1 MKKLKISIL
10 YGGFSSERIISIKTG
25 KAIYD
30 TLLNSSKYIVE
41 LIDLNKKDYIKE
53 ILKLKIKKIDLA
65 FIALH
70 GRFGEDGELQAIL
83 ESLNIKYTGCSFL
96 ASALAMNKHFSKCI
110 FLANK
115 IPTAPWRF
123 LKKGQKIKD
132 YKVVFPVV
140 IKPVNEGSTI
150 GVTIAENYNHFKEGI
165 KNAFK
170 YDNQIIIEKYIKGR
184 EFTVPILGEEILPI
198 VEIKP
203 NLNKYYDF
211 DSKYKVG
218 GSEHIIPP
226 EIDKKIYKK
235 IEEVAYKAAKSIGYE
250 VVCRVDIIL
259 QQKTNIP
266 YVLEINTI
274 PGMTPM
280 SLLPEAAKY
289 RGIDFQQLVEKIISL
304 SLYKY
309 NK

>member
-1 MKKLKISIL
+1 MKKLKIAIL

-25 KAIYD
+25 KAIYNA
-30 TLLNSSKYIVE
+30 LSNSSKYIVE
-41 LIDLNKKDYIKE
+41 LIDLNKQNYIDE
-53 ILKLKIKKIDLA
+53 ILKLKTKKVDLA

-96 ASALAMNKHFSKCI
+96 ASCLAMNKHFSKCI

-115 IPTAPWRF
+115 IPTAPWI
-123 LKKGQKIKD
+123 LVNKGEKVR
-132 YKVVFPVV
+132 KVVFPIV

-150 GVTIAENYNHFKEGI
+150 GVTIAENYHQFEEGV

-170 YDNQIIIEKYIKGR
+170 YDNKIILEKYIKGR
-184 EFTVPILGEEILPI
+184 EFTVPILGDEILPL

-235 IEEVAYKAAKSIGYE
+235 IEEVGYKAAKSIGYE

-274 PGMTPM
+274 PGMTPV

-304 SLYKY
+304 SLDKYK
-309 NK
+309 K